1 VVAVAERLQ
10 RLQLTNL
17 RRLALSRWGA
27 LFVLTG
33 AAGIALRVW
42 TYRSPLTIPNSDEAL
57 VGLMVRHA
65 QHGEF
70 STFFWGRAYGGT
82 QEVLLAVPG
91 FWLFGTSLL
100 ALRMVPIVLSVI
112 ATLLIWRV
120 GRRTIG
126 EPAAAVAAGLFW
138 LWPPFN
144 FLQLVREQGFY
155 ASDVVYVA
163 LLLLLALRVVER
175 PDRIRVGLFG
185 LVFGLA
191 FWQTAQIIPFAATA
205 IVWTIWKQPR
215 CLRAIWV
222 AVPLA
227 ALGALPWLVWNIG
240 HHFESLSQNPGW
252 QTYKHAARLL
262 VSPVMPMTVGLR
274 APYTHALF
282 VPSALLTWLVYAGLV
297 ALFVYGWIKAR
308 GRPAGLLY
316 AAVVVFALLYGLP
329 RKTSFI
335 SAYPQYT
342 TVLTP
347 LLALV
352 VAQVA
357 TKYARAVALLVLV
370 FAITAVNLHRMQVW
384 LKVPQPLP
392 NAPRSYSPL
401 ISTLD
406 QLGLDRVYAD
416 YWIAYR
422 LDFDTRERII
432 AVENQ
437 FSGVRFV
444 DGQAIPSP
452 DPEVRY
458 RPYDREVEAAPRH
471 GFVFWRQTVR
481 SVSIVPALVQH
492 GYVRHL
498 AGPFVVYAPPSA

>member
-1 VVAVAERLQ
+1 
-10 RLQLTNL
+10 
-17 RRLALSRWGA
+17 
-27 LFVLTG
+27 
-33 AAGIALRVW
+33 
-42 TYRSPLTIPNSDEAL
+42 
-57 VGLMVRHA
+57 
-65 QHGEF
+65 
-70 STFFWGRAYGGT
+70 
-82 QEVLLAVPG
+82 
-91 FWLFGTSLL
+91 
-100 ALRMVPIVLSVI
+100 
-112 ATLLIWRV
+112 
-120 GRRTIG
+120 
-126 EPAAAVAAGLFW
+126 
-138 LWPPFN
+138 
-144 FLQLVREQGFY
+144 
-155 ASDVVYVA
+155 
-163 LLLLLALRVVER
+163 
-175 PDRIRVGLFG
+175 
-185 LVFGLA
+185 
-191 FWQTAQIIPFAATA
+191 
-205 IVWTIWKQPR
+205 
-215 CLRAIWV
+215 
-222 AVPLA
+222 
-227 ALGALPWLVWNIG
+227 
-240 HHFESLSQNPGW
+240 
-252 QTYKHAARLL
+252 
-262 VSPVMPMTVGLR
+262 
-274 APYTHALF
+274 
-282 VPSALLTWLVYAGLV
+282 
-297 ALFVYGWIKAR
+297 
-308 GRPAGLLY
+308 
-316 AAVVVFALLYGLP
+316 
-329 RKTSFI
+329 
-335 SAYPQYT
+335 
-342 TVLTP
+342 LTP